1 MNGRP
6 DVKRKSLVWMAM
18 VVAMSVVAGNV
29 GAARP
34 KKPGASGGSDK
45 VEPLTA
51 NNMHKNTKARRLTL
65 LLNHYTEMY
74 GKFLG
79 NREPFVRALAV
90 VALGQA
96 NATQT
101 TDRLIGALLEERHP
115 IVQLVI
121 WETLHARTRSLT
133 KAQYDRWVEGGL
145 DAGLKGAFRGD
156 LRVGLVKA
164 MGSYGPSGLRGK
176 CGRYAT
182 YLKDACKG
190 GNAHDTK
197 TLAAL
202 RELGWNG
209 NKGAAGGARYKG
221 TSKIMPAPVVIT
233 DPDDR
238 KWLNGLELGDL
249 MISNFDLCFTI
260 DCTGSM
266 LAPMQWVARD
276 VGKMMRVFEFI
287 SSRPRIG
294 VVYYRHEVSKDLMA
308 PCCAKF
314 KMGKGKPGPM
324 FATSTFSLTSSVSS
338 LSSRM
343 MKADPRMSNY
353 LHPGGAVHGGLY
365 TALKKQPWA
374 SGPKAKKVIV
384 LIGDSPVTPTSPAPL
399 AAAKSLAA
407 SMRNNGFTIH
417 GILLKDLPSYATVV
431 RAGGGTSM
439 RMSFGKGG
447 GKVAGGG
454 GGKKPGKGGGKN
466 RGKGKTPKPAAKGAK
481 STAAPGAGRAGQ
493 SPYAKLVSGI
503 VRPLLPREFGHL
515 VDPLMDILLVYAEAE
530 PTR

>member
-1 MNGRP
+1 MNGQMS
-6 DVKRKSLVWMAM
+6 VKGKWLVWMLVLAL
-18 VVAMSVVAGNV
+18 SFVAGDV
-29 GAARP
+29 GAAKR
-34 KKPGASGGSDK
+34 KKPGASGGSDE

-51 NNMHKNTKARRLTL
+51 NNMHKNTKQRRLTL

-90 VALGQA
+90 VALGRA

-121 WETLHARTRSLT
+121 WETLHARTPSLT
-133 KAQYDRWVEGGL
+133 AEQYDRWVEGGL
-145 DAGLKGAFRGD
+145 DAGLKGAFRGN
-156 LRVGLVKA
+156 LRVPLVKA
-164 MGSYGPSGLRGK
+164 MASYGPSGLRSK
-176 CGRYAT
+176 CGRYAN
-182 YLKDACKG
+182 YLRGVCKA
-190 GNAHDTK
+190 NNPHDK
-197 TLAAL
+197 QTLAAL
-202 RELGWNG
+202 NQLGW
-209 NKGAAGGARYKG
+209 KGSRGKGGGAKYKG
-221 TSKIMPAPVVIT
+221 TSRIIPKPVVVT

-238 KWLNGLELGDL
+238 SWLNGLELGDL
-249 MISNFDLCFTI
+249 VISNFDLCFVI
-260 DCTGSM
+260 DATGSM

-294 VVYYRHEVSKDLMA
+294 VVYFRHEVDRKLMA

-314 KMGKGKPGPM
+314 KQNKPGTM
-324 FATSTFSLTSSVSS
+324 YGTATFALTSSVSS

-343 MKADPRMSNY
+343 FKVDPRAGNF

-365 TALKKQPWA
+365 TALKKQSWA
-374 SGPKAKKVIV
+374 RGPKAKKVIV
-384 LIGDSPVTPTSPAPL
+384 LIGDSPVTPKGPAPL
-399 AAAKSLAA
+399 AAAKSLAT
-407 SMRNNGFTIH
+407 SMRNNGFVIH
-417 GILLKDLPSYATVV
+417 GILLRDLPSYAAVV
-431 RAGGGTSM
+431 KAGGGTSM

-454 GGKKPGKGGGKN
+454 GGAKKK
-466 RGKGKTPKPAAKGAK
+466 GKGKTSKAAAKGAK
-481 STAAPGAGRAGQ
+481 STAAAGRGGAPRAGQ

-503 VRPLLPREFGHL
+503 VRPMLPKEFGHL